1 MKKLNLKGYSTKKIV
16 QLTLW
21 SALVLFVLILL
32 GLARSEQEEM
42 LCRDVDIKMKPEL
55 EVIFTDW
62 DDVAK
67 MITGDGNVASM
78 QGKPLKTFHVGDLEK
93 TLELS
98 PYIRNAEV
106 YIQMDGVLSIEVEQR
121 QPLFRVFRQNS
132 GGFYVDVEGKKMP
145 LSPKYT
151 ARVFVL
157 RGAIAEQ
164 YNGNDSIKTPV
175 LQEAYELMTAL
186 NAKEFWRQQIEEVQV
201 DKQGEFTLIPKVGNQ
216 KILLGTADQ
225 LDDKLYKLHLFY
237 KHAMNRVGWSTYKVI
252 NLKYSG
258 QVVCEK

>member
-1 MKKLNLKGYSTKKIV
+1 MKKFSFNGYSAKKSVQAILWVCLIV
-16 QLTLW
+16 F
-21 SALVLFVLILL
+21 AVVLLSM
-32 GLARSEQEEM
+32 ARSEQEDM
-42 LCRDVDIKMKPEL
+42 LCRDVDIRMKPEL
-55 EVIFTDW
+55 EIIFTDW

-78 QGKPLKTFHVGDLEK
+78 QGKPIASFPVGDLEK

-106 YIQMDGVLSIEVEQR
+106 YAQMDGVLSIEVEQR

-132 GGFYVDVEGKKMP
+132 AGFYVDLDGKKMP
-145 LSPKYT
+145 LSTKYT
-151 ARVFVL
+151 ARVMVL
-157 RGAIAEQ
+157 RGAVAEQ
-164 YNGNDSIKTPV
+164 YDGNDSIKSPV
-175 LQEAYELMTAL
+175 LKEAYQLMTAL
-186 NAKEFWRQQIEEVQV
+186 NEKEFWRQQIEEVQV
-201 DKQGEFTLIPKVGNQ
+201 DSKGEFTLIPKVGNQ
-216 KILLGTADQ
+216 KILLGKADE